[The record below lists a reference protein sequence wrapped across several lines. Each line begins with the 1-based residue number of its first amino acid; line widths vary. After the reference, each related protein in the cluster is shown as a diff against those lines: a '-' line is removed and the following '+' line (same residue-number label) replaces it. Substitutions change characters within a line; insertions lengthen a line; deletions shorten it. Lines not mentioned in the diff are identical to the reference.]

1 MATLNSTPFVRA
13 LAFFELVA
21 SSKKLLTW
29 QTQPFDGWD
38 RWTQKLRLTFP
49 VAPTMD
55 TLQRTESLDTIPSA
69 GFEITVNS
77 IIDDLNSMNVSEFK
91 KKEMNGELQPEPLL
105 MEDKTR
111 FVLFPIKH
119 NDVSD
124 VIV

>member
-1 MATLNSTPFVRA
+1 
-13 LAFFELVA
+13 
-21 SSKKLLTW
+21 
-29 QTQPFDGWD
+29 
-38 RWTQKLRLTFP
+38 
-49 VAPTMD
+49 MD

>member
-1 MATLNSTPFVRA
+1 
-13 LAFFELVA
+13 
-21 SSKKLLTW
+21 
-29 QTQPFDGWD
+29 
-38 RWTQKLRLTFP
+38 
-49 VAPTMD
+49 MD

-124 VIV
+124 VMV